1 MSNRFKRSSKVA
13 LMVMVPATTMM
24 LASCS
29 SEEPEQTAVY
39 ETAEQ
44 CAGFYNP
51 EQCKAEFAAAKALHP
66 QVAPKY
72 TDLAACENDFGAGNC
87 ETPVA
92 GVTETA
98 AAAATTAAPAATS
111 SGGGFF
117 MPMMMGFMAGQLFN
131 GGGRSNLQ
139 SQPLYKSGDDRS
151 TFRTANNQP
160 VSRFTGPV
168 KVMPSRMAPQAG
180 KVVNRGGFGAQAQ
193 KRSEQQQY
201 SSGG

>member
-1 MSNRFKRSSKVA
+1 MSTRFKRSSKVA
-13 LMVMVPATTMM
+13 LMVMVPATTIM

-29 SEEPEQTAVY
+29 SEEPVQTAVY
-39 ETAEQ
+39 ETVDQ

-51 EQCKAEFAAAKALHP
+51 EQCQTEFSAAKALHP

-72 TDLAACENDFGAGNC
+72 TDKAACETDFGTGNC
-87 ETPVA
+87 EAPEATA
-92 GVTETA
+92 TTETT
-98 AAAATTAAPAATS
+98 AATTASTTPAATS
-111 SGGGFF
+111 SSSGFF
-117 MPMMMGFMAGQLFN
+117 MPMMMGFMAGQMFN

-139 SQPLYKSGDDRS
+139 AQPLYKSRDDRS
-151 TFRTANNQP
+151 TFRTATNQP

-180 KVVNRGGFGAQAQ
+180 TVVKRGGFGAQAQ
-193 KRSEQQQY
+193 KRSEQQ

>member
-1 MSNRFKRSSKVA
+1 MMSTRFKRSSKVA
-13 LMVMVPATTMM
+13 LMVMVPATTIM

-29 SEEPEQTAVY
+29 SEEPVQTAVY
-39 ETAEQ
+39 ETADQ
-44 CAGFYNP
+44 CASYYNP
-51 EQCKAEFAAAKALHP
+51 EQCQAEFAAAKALHP

-72 TDLAACENDFGAGNC
+72 TDKAACENDFGAGNC
-87 ETPVA
+87 EAP
-92 GVTETA
+92 
-98 AAAATTAAPAATS
+98 AATTASTTPAATS
-111 SGGGFF
+111 SSGFF
-117 MPMMMGFMAGQLFN
+117 MPMMMGFMAGQLFS

-139 SQPLYKSGDDRS
+139 AQPLYKSRDDNS

-193 KRSEQQQY
+193 KRSEQQ

>member
-1 MSNRFKRSSKVA
+1 MPTRFKRSSKAA
-13 LMVMVPATTMM
+13 LMVMVPATTLM

-29 SEEPEQTAVY
+29 SEEPVQTAVY

-51 EQCKAEFAAAKALHP
+51 EQCKADFAAATSLHP

-72 TDLAACENDFGAGNC
+72 SDKTSCEVDFGAGNC
-87 ETPVA
+87 ETPA
-92 GVTETA
+92 TA
-98 AAAATTAAPAATS
+98 AAAAPATTSTTS
-111 SGGGFF
+111 SGSSF
-117 MPMMMGFMAGQLFN
+117 MPMMMGFMAGQMFS

-139 SQPLYKSGDDRS
+139 AQPLYKSGDDRS
-151 TFRTANNQP
+151 TFRTATNQP

-168 KVMPSRMAPQAG
+168 KVMPSRMVPKPGAA
-180 KVVNRGGFGAQAQ
+180 VNRGGFGAQAQ
-193 KRSEQQQY
+193 KRSEQQ